1 MSRRDIQRTSRIPLV
16 VNFKVAVSSLPSIF
30 IAKFSAP
37 GKSRCDQLAQATLY
51 NREVNGTRRRSEGR
65 KKGEGDNGVKERKK
79 ERERRDG
86 GGERDR
92 GSKRRVKRTRGASEC
107 RARGTRRR
115 KREGNERGWGRRSTR
130 WFTVYAGAVAEVGES
145 SGGGR
150 GGG

>member
-1 MSRRDIQRTSRIPLV
+1 MGLRNSEVRLALFVYGRRGQRSAGPIDDDDARLEKLDPQTRSREPHAHLYIPRAMSRRDIQRTSRIPLV

-79 ERERRDG
+79 ER
-86 GGERDR
+86 DR
-92 GSKRRVKRTRGASEC
+92 G
-107 RARGTRRR
+107 GTEGEKGIEDR
-115 KREGNERGWGRRSTR
+115 K
-130 WFTVYAGAVAEVGES
+130 
-145 SGGGR
+145 GG
-150 GGG
+150 